1 MQEEYNN
8 IYNLAIDFRSK
19 IKKLPLDLVSES
31 PANAVTTLR
40 IRNKCAGETIEY
52 LKMNWA
58 CLNRGK
64 NGENVSHI
72 AHIGYMRKEDN
83 EVLSKVSHEI
93 HDGRVF

>member
-40 IRNKCAGETIEY
+40 IRNKCAGETIRI
-52 LKMNWA
+52 LKDELGLLESRQERRERIPYSPYWIYEE
-58 CLNRGK
+58 R
-64 NGENVSHI
+64 
-72 AHIGYMRKEDN
+72 RQ
-83 EVLSKVSHEI
+83 
-93 HDGRVF
+93 